1 MLDSLDHKILD
12 LLQENG
18 RLKRKDLA
26 DEIGLSLPSLSERLN
41 KLEDHGIIE
50 GYFTKLN
57 RHTFGYDIL
66 AFIVVVMESSK
77 NYKKLL
83 ENSKQIPEILECHSV
98 LGEGSHLLKVLVKS
112 TKELESLLSTIQS
125 WPGVVRTI
133 TNFVLSTSKETT
145 KIKL

>member
-18 RLKRKDLA
+18 RKKRKDLA

-57 RHTFGYDIL
+57 RHTFGDDIL

-83 ENSKQIPEILECHSV
+83 ENSRQIPEILECHSI
-98 LGEGSHLLKVLVKS
+98 LGEGSHLLKVLVRS
-112 TKELESLLSTIQS
+112 TKDLEALLSTIQS

-145 KIKL
+145 KIKI